1 MQENGEAGTPEQIGI
16 LALAV
21 HVPATY
27 VSTQLSLLLQL
38 NTCVRTADVG
48 QSSRHTTSAAT
59 ALALPCGPAALPA
72 RRDSMATSVQVSQQ
86 ELEEHDGVPA
96 GKYTAGLGQVRRRQ
110 APSGRDASI
119 CAARSCMCCRQQ
131 SHMLIRTA

>member
-1 MQENGEAGTPEQIGI
+1 MVNSSSMQENGEAGTPEQIGI

-48 QSSRHTTSAAT
+48 QSSPSNQCRHRVGPVR
-59 ALALPCGPAALPA
+59 PCGPASTP
-72 RRDSMATSVQVSQQ
+72 
-86 ELEEHDGVPA
+86 
-96 GKYTAGLGQVRRRQ
+96 
-110 APSGRDASI
+110 
-119 CAARSCMCCRQQ
+119 
-131 SHMLIRTA
+131 